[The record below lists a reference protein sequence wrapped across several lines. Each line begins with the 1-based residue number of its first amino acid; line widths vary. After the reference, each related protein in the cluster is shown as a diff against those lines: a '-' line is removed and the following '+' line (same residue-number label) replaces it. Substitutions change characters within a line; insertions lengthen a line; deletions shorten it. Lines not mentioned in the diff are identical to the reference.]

1 MSETTSTPLTTNPS
15 ILTGVTVPWTSV
27 KQHLSL
33 PSSPQRF
40 RNGRQAVKPSRS
52 TSTSSPI
59 STTTR
64 LDSLFE
70 SCSRWRTAGLQSQ
83 QFADTQRLTPASSP
97 QHPRKHGRRFEC
109 VHHKEAV
116 TADPPSLTSPSP
128 TQLPPSAGGRSHT
141 PQTSRHSERSSY
153 DSTPTTRS
161 AEIKM
166 SYRQAT
172 GSP

>member
-1 MSETTSTPLTTNPS
+1 MFETTSTPSTTNPS
-15 ILTGVTVPWTSV
+15 ILTGVTVQWTSV

-40 RNGRQAVKPSRS
+40 RNGRQAEKQSRS
-52 TSTSSPI
+52 TSTSSPT

-70 SCSRWRTAGLQSQ
+70 SYSRWRTVGRQSP

-97 QHPRKHGRRFEC
+97 QHHRRHGQRFEC
-109 VHHKEAV
+109 VHHKEA
-116 TADPPSLTSPSP
+116 AIPDPPSLTSPSP
-128 TQLPPSAGGRSHT
+128 TQSPPSDGGRSHT
-141 PQTSRHSERSSY
+141 PRTSRHSERSSY

-161 AEIKM
+161 AEIKT

-172 GSP
+172 GSL